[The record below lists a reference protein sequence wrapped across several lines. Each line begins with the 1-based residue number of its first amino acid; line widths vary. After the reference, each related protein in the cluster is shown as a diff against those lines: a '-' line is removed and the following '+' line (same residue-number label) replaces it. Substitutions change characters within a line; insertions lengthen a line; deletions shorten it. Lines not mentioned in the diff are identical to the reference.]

1 VTTAVIGAEAEKAL
15 RVLSRQNF
23 LRSFYL
29 AGGTGC
35 ALHIGHRLSHDFDFF
50 SPDEF
55 DVFAVQNT
63 LRNQGRFVID
73 YSDADTMTGRFEGTK
88 ISLFRYAYPMLEE
101 PVDRLGVRLA
111 ALADIGC
118 MKMDAI
124 SSRGTKRD
132 FVDLFFILKN
142 LGLDLKAFF
151 GSFERK
157 YGPCGFNRHHVLKS
171 LVYFDDADKEPEPEM
186 LVDFSWS
193 ATKRFFVESV
203 RAFGPP

>member
-118 MKMDAI
+118 MKIDAI